1 MARKSRYTSPL
12 RDTSDVRP
20 QCIAAIYLRLSV
32 EDGDSLESNSIG
44 NQRKICLAFLEKH
57 SDFEIFRAIYT
68 ASFFA
73 AFSKS

>member
-32 EDGDSLESNSIG
+32 EDGDSLVNA
-44 NQRKICLAFLEKH
+44 QRGEVGWKEQLVMFCGYQ
-57 SDFEIFRAIYT
+57 DGDG
-68 ASFFA
+68 
-73 AFSKS
+73 

>member
-20 QCIAAIYLRLSV
+20 HCIAAIYLRLSV

-44 NQRKICLAFLEKH
+44 NQRKICLAFWK
-57 SDFEIFRAIYT
+57 STAILKS
-68 ASFFA
+68 AHFMWMMA
-73 AFSKS
+73 AQA